1 MTSSSVSS
9 SVVVVVVVVVVA
21 VVAAVV
27 VIAVVAG
34 GSVVDGFSVID
45 VVGVRRLL
53 LLCFPARACS
63 AASASWA
70 E

>member
-9 SVVVVVVVVVVA
+9 SVVVVVVVVA
-21 VVAAVV
+21 VVAAVF